1 MAAKAIRKEMVLFRR
16 IVDRITA
23 TANVSDIKTTK
34 PLVKQKAMNQ
44 FLNLSK

>member
-23 TANVSDIKTTK
+23 TANVSDIKITK